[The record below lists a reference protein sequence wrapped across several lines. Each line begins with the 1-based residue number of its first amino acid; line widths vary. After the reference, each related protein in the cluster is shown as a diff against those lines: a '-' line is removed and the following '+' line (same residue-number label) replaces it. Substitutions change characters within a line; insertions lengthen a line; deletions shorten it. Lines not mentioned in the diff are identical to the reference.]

1 MKQVILVDADT
12 FREMFSAATD
22 WLERSVS
29 DIDALNVFPVPDG
42 DTGTNM
48 LLTMRSAVESSYSA
62 TDSSVGSVAT
72 AMAFGALIGARGNSG
87 VILSQ
92 IWRGIA
98 EAIGKEKTIGGK
110 ELARALVQASV
121 TARQGINNPVEGT
134 ILTVVKDAA
143 LAAQS
148 QVENGES
155 DIISVLESAVEA
167 AQRSVADTP
176 KLLNVLKEAGV
187 VDAGGQG
194 FYVILDGVL
203 RYLKGE
209 SELMKV
215 RKPQIVAASI
225 PLVPRVMT
233 APTSLVIDEKPFGY
247 CTEFM
252 IKGNN
257 LSPEKIKSRLVK
269 KGESLIVVGNPD
281 TIRVH
286 IHTLSPGSIISYATS
301 MGVIQSVS
309 IRNMDEQ
316 FRDFLKMQQGRIP
329 SLNIATVAVV
339 SGKGLAN
346 VFTSLGTAEI
356 VPGGQTMNPSVK
368 DILQVI
374 EKVNADKVIILPNN
388 ENIIPSSQQAKKLA
402 SKEVG
407 IIPTRTIPQGVAALL
422 AFDYEAD
429 FDTNLE
435 NMTEAIN
442 SVRTIE
448 ITRAIRSTRI
458 DGLNIKKN
466 QAIGLLDGKLVASA
480 DDVGGVLE
488 ELLNGMDLSKYEV
501 ITLYWG
507 TDLSDNEVLKIRDS
521 LKGKYP
527 DFQIEMVNGGQPH
540 YSLIV
545 SIE

>member
-121 TARQGINNPVEGT
+121 AARQGINNPVEGT
-134 ILTVVKDAA
+134 ILTVAKDAA

>member
-1 MKQVILVDADT
+1 
-12 FREMFSAATD
+12 
-22 WLERSVS
+22 
-29 DIDALNVFPVPDG
+29 
-42 DTGTNM
+42 
-48 LLTMRSAVESSYSA
+48 
-62 TDSSVGSVAT
+62 
-72 AMAFGALIGARGNSG
+72 
-87 VILSQ
+87 
-92 IWRGIA
+92 
-98 EAIGKEKTIGGK
+98 
-110 ELARALVQASV
+110 VQASI

-257 LSPEKIKSRLVK
+257 LSPEKIKSRLAK
-269 KGESLIVVGNPD
+269 KGESLIVVGNSD
-281 TIRVH
+281 TVRVH

-339 SGKGLAN
+339 SGKGLTN
-346 VFTSLGTAEI
+346 VFTSLGAAEI

-368 DILQVI
+368 DLLQVI

-407 IIPTRTIPQGVAALL
+407 VIPTRTIPQGVAALL

-435 NMTEAIN
+435 NMTEAIS

-448 ITRAIRSTRI
+448 ITRAIRSTRV

-480 DDVGGVLE
+480 DGAGEVLE

-507 TDLSDNEVLKIRDS
+507 ADLSQNEALKIRDS
-521 LKGKYP
+521 LKDKYP
-527 DFQIEMVNGGQPH
+527 NFQIEMVNGGQPH